1 MDENVEK
8 EPKQI
13 VSSLLRHKYTP
24 YAIIVVALL
33 LLGLVGYCTFSKNG
47 VGSRARLSTIEAFDS
62 LVSVLPKGTV
72 IVARFPDNERQDL
85 YYLNSGIM
93 YCFNARS
100 RNLEEI
106 AISGIESGNIANAAL
121 TEDEKYIILT
131 VHAGKVDKLYRVNTI
146 NKNVVDLDKS
156 VAPTVDESADE
167 EKEKPKV
174 VRQAAPAAPVEN
186 AEPSLPQEPVSQP
199 AEEPQ
204 PSAPASVSEPEVTPI
219 TNE

>member
-1 MDENVEK
+1 MDQNAEK

-24 YAIIVVALL
+24 YVAVAVVLL
-33 LLGLVGYCTFSKNG
+33 LLGLVGYCSFSKG
-47 VGSRARLSTIEAFDS
+47 GGGSRARLSTIEAFDS

-156 VAPTVDESADE
+156 VAVAEESPDE
-167 EKEKPKV
+167 EVEKPKV
-174 VRQAAPAAPVEN
+174 VRPAAPAAPVET
-186 AEPSLPQEPVSQP
+186 AEPTVVQEPVQQP
-199 AEEPQ
+199 VEEPQ
-204 PSAPASVSEPEVTPI
+204 PSAPVSPSEPEVTPI

>member
-1 MDENVEK
+1 MDQNVEK

-13 VSSLLRHKYTP
+13 VGSLLRHKYTP
-24 YAIIVVALL
+24 YVLAVVLLL
-33 LLGLVGYCTFSKNG
+33 LLGLVGYCSFSKG
-47 VGSRARLSTIEAFDS
+47 GGGSRARLSTIEAFDS
-62 LVSVLPKGTV
+62 IVSVLPKGTV

-85 YYLNSGIM
+85 YYLNSGIL

-121 TEDEKYIILT
+121 TEDEKFIILT
-131 VHAGKVDKLYRVNTI
+131 VHAGKVDRLYRLNTI

-156 VAPTVDESADE
+156 VARAVSESDEE

-174 VRQAAPAAPVEN
+174 SRPVAPAAPVEST
-186 AEPSLPQEPVSQP
+186 EPSVSQEPVSQP
-199 AEEPQ
+199 ADEPQ

>member
-1 MDENVEK
+1 MDQNAEK

-24 YAIIVVALL
+24 YVAVVVVLL
-33 LLGLVGYCTFSKNG
+33 LLGLVGYCSFSKG
-47 VGSRARLSTIEAFDS
+47 GGGSRARLSTIEAFDS

-156 VAPTVDESADE
+156 VAVAEETPDE
-167 EKEKPKV
+167 EVEKPKV
-174 VRQAAPAAPVEN
+174 VRPAAPAAPVET
-186 AEPSLPQEPVSQP
+186 AEPSVTQEPVQQP
-199 AEEPQ
+199 VEEPQ
-204 PSAPASVSEPEVTPI
+204 PSAPVSPSEPEVTPI

>member
-1 MDENVEK
+1 MDQNVEK

-13 VSSLLRHKYTP
+13 VGSLLRHKYTP
-24 YAIIVVALL
+24 YALAVVLLL
-33 LLGLVGYCTFSKNG
+33 LLGLVGYCSFSKG
-47 VGSRARLSTIEAFDS
+47 GGGSRARLSTIEAFDS
-62 LVSVLPKGTV
+62 IVSVLPKGTV

-85 YYLNSGIM
+85 YYLNSGIL

-121 TEDEKYIILT
+121 TEDEKFIILT
-131 VHAGKVDKLYRVNTI
+131 VHAGKVDRLYRLNTI

-156 VAPTVDESADE
+156 VAPAVSDSDEE
-167 EKEKPKV
+167 EKEKPKASRPV
-174 VRQAAPAAPVEN
+174 APAAPVEST
-186 AEPSLPQEPVSQP
+186 EPSVSQEPVSQP
-199 AEEPQ
+199 ADEPQ

>member
-1 MDENVEK
+1 
-8 EPKQI
+8 
-13 VSSLLRHKYTP
+13 
-24 YAIIVVALL
+24 
-33 LLGLVGYCTFSKNG
+33 
-47 VGSRARLSTIEAFDS
+47 
-62 LVSVLPKGTV
+62 
-72 IVARFPDNERQDL
+72 
-85 YYLNSGIM
+85 M

>member
-1 MDENVEK
+1 MDQKGEK

-13 VSSLLRHKYTP
+13 VGSLLRHKYTP
-24 YAIIVVALL
+24 YALAVVLLL
-33 LLGLVGYCTFSKNG
+33 LLGLVGYCSFSKG
-47 VGSRARLSTIEAFDS
+47 GGGSRARLSTIEAFDS
-62 LVSVLPKGTV
+62 IVSVLPKGTV

-85 YYLNSGIM
+85 YYLNSGIL

-121 TEDEKYIILT
+121 TEDEKFIILT
-131 VHAGKVDKLYRVNTI
+131 VHAGKVDRLYRLNTI

-156 VAPTVDESADE
+156 VARAVSDGDEE

-174 VRQAAPAAPVEN
+174 SRPVAPAAPVEST
-186 AEPSLPQEPVSQP
+186 EPSVSQEPVSQP
-199 AEEPQ
+199 SDEPQ
-204 PSAPASVSEPEVTPI
+204 PSAPASASEPEVTPI